1 MLNIGRILT
10 QDRLLRATTG
20 MNRKAFESLLE
31 KFEQVYCGEAD
42 KREKPRSRKRGRGR
56 KARLQSIKE
65 KLFYILFYF
74 KCYPTFDLAAVLFD
88 FDRSQANRWVHR
100 LQPILERVLGEKKV
114 LPLRKLHSIEEF
126 LEYFPTV
133 KEVIVDG
140 TERPISRPKDGE
152 KQKENY
158 SGKKK
163 RCTRKNLAASSKDKS
178 ILVLSPTTSGK
189 SHDKKIQDIEDI
201 IGGIPDEIPVLVD
214 SGFQG
219 VQKQY
224 VNIRLPHKK
233 PRGGD
238 LTAEQKQEN
247 RELAKERVV
256 CENAFAGVKRY
267 HAVSD
272 IYRNRVSDFDDKLIL
287 TACGLWN
294 FYLEVA

>member
-1 MLNIGRILT
+1 M
-10 QDRLLRATTG
+10 
-20 MNRKAFESLLE
+20 
-31 KFEQVYCGEAD
+31 
-42 KREKPRSRKRGRGR
+42 
-56 KARLQSIKE
+56 
-65 KLFYILFYF
+65 

-100 LQPILERVLGEKKV
+100 LQPILEKVLGEKKV
-114 LPLRKLHSIEEF
+114 LPLRKIESIEEF
-126 LEYFPTV
+126 IQHFPEV
-133 KEVIVDG
+133 KEVIVEG
-140 TERPISRPKDGE
+140 TFIPIARPKDAE

-163 RCTRKNLAASSKDKS
+163 RCTRKNLAASAEDKR
-178 ILVLSPTTSGK
+178 ILVLTPTTSGK
-189 SHDKKIQDIEDI
+189 THDKKIQDQEDL
-201 IGGIPDEIPVLVD
+201 IGGIPAQIPVLVD

-233 PRGGD
+233 PKGGE

-256 CENAFAGVKRY
+256 GENAFSGVKRY
-267 HAVSD
+267 RAVSD
-272 IYRNRVSDFDDKLIL
+272 IYRNRVANFDDQLIL

-294 FYLEVA
+294 FYLAAA